1 MLGACRK
8 VAKHGLPAAGT
19 YVTHD
24 ISDEYLLS
32 LESSARGKDRLRPGR
47 SISLLREGDWS
58 SPGATATAPE
68 PTAAAA

>member
-1 MLGACRK
+1 M
-8 VAKHGLPAAGT
+8 
-19 YVTHD
+19 THD

-47 SISLLREGDWS
+47 SISLLRERDWS